1 MTTLNY
7 TLRETTLEEVIDRA
21 VIDTVGHLKSHTLLV
36 RRVRDAI
43 FEAELDGEYLAARG
57 AVDTADPDTLI
68 RYLEFNSA
76 ELERVKKRYQDDLA
90 DHRAKI
96 DALEQELKEAKENQ

>member
-1 MTTLNY
+1 MSNLNY

-21 VIDTVGHLKSHTLLV
+21 ILDAVGHLKQRTLLV
-36 RRVRDAI
+36 RRIRDAI
-43 FEAELDGEYLAARG
+43 FEAELDGEHLAARG

-68 RYLEFNSA
+68 RYLEFSSA
-76 ELERVKKRYQDDLA
+76 ELERVKKRYRDDLA

-96 DALEQELKEAKENQ
+96 DALEQELKEAKETQ